1 MPPPTEPAAGPP
13 GGDPAQL
20 AAVIQH
26 QRQEQQRLE
35 QTVQQQQENQQKNER
50 LHYLYAL
57 GNLTPTQMSSV
68 CKVTNYTIDQIIQFT
83 DQDFLD
89 LLGRIR
95 DAQTQPSM
103 ESYANNITTKL
114 SSIDAS
120 IATSMLA
127 LRDSLLT
134 KDLKDQIPT
143 YDPIIDNLLCSHL
156 Y

>member
-1 MPPPTEPAAGPP
+1 M
-13 GGDPAQL
+13 
-20 AAVIQH
+20 
-26 QRQEQQRLE
+26 
-35 QTVQQQQENQQKNER
+35 
-50 LHYLYAL
+50 
-57 GNLTPTQMSSV
+57 GNV
-68 CKVTNYTIDQIIQFT
+68 CKVTNYTIEQIIQFT

-127 LRDSLLT
+127 LKDSLLT
-134 KDLKDQIPT
+134 KPQNPKTPQI
-143 YDPIIDNLLCSHL
+143 
-156 Y
+156 